1 MGPCGLQV
9 VGGLVSRPR
18 SEPDAFQGVR
28 DTLKERSKTQVRGES
43 SQLGGEERGRGNRK
57 QVDKGPVRERT
68 RMAPELWRS
77 ESDRL

>member
-18 SEPDAFQGVR
+18 SEPDAILRVR
-28 DTLKERSKTQVRGES
+28 DVLKERTKTQVCGQS

-57 QVDKGPVRERT
+57 QVDKGPGWPPSSGGQRVT
-68 RMAPELWRS
+68 FCKGG
-77 ESDRL
+77 